1 MGRQYRQFKSI
12 QIAARLLPRRVM
24 YWIGDRIARLYF
36 EKDARARNAVT
47 GNLRRILAF
56 KGLRPVVSDVDR
68 LALEV
73 FRGLA
78 RNFIDFFHFTRLSG
92 SACRRLFVVEGMHHL
107 DGAYALGRGVIAVS
121 GHFGAFEMAASVVTA
136 MGYRVSQ
143 IVRPWEDPRANVLF
157 ARQRTRRGVD
167 VIYAGNAAWES
178 LKALRKGKI
187 VAILGDVDFT
197 LRDDRALFMGA
208 EARLPVGPAR
218 LSIKAGSPVV
228 PFFASRRGV
237 HGYTVRFCQP
247 MIPSQS
253 IRLDTVRACI
263 VRILEEAILENPEHW
278 IVFFNFWDCSLSLD
292 LARKGFVIFEKS
304 GKRRDLTTV

>member
-136 MGYRVSQ
+136 MGYRVS
-143 IVRPWEDPRANVLF
+143 L
-157 ARQRTRRGVD
+157 RGE
-167 VIYAGNAAWES
+167 GSMLSMPETQH
-178 LKALRKGKI
+178 GK
-187 VAILGDVDFT
+187 
-197 LRDDRALFMGA
+197 
-208 EARLPVGPAR
+208 
-218 LSIKAGSPVV
+218 
-228 PFFASRRGV
+228 ASR
-237 HGYTVRFCQP
+237 
-247 MIPSQS
+247 PSERERS
-253 IRLDTVRACI
+253 
-263 VRILEEAILENPEHW
+263 
-278 IVFFNFWDCSLSLD
+278 SLSWETLISRCATIGRSSW
-292 LARKGFVIFEKS
+292 ARKHDCPSDQRGSVSK
-304 GKRRDLTTV
+304 RDLLWSRFSLRAAAFTGIPFVSASR